1 MQKHQ
6 IEHIRAVLQAL
17 DENMSYREIEAWLH
31 ISKTAAG
38 RIRTALMKRWATILI
53 ASLK

>member
-6 IEHIRAVLQAL
+6 TEHIRAVLQAL

-31 ISKTAAG
+31 ISKTAALHQDG
-38 RIRTALMKRWATILI
+38 GSQFRFVYSRTLRAG
-53 ASLK
+53 

>member
-6 IEHIRAVLQAL
+6 TEHIRAVLQAL

-31 ISKTAAG
+31 ISKTVA
-38 RIRTALMKRWATILI
+38 RHTKVPTKRH
-53 ASLK
+53 